1 MSDHLLVETLRE
13 RDPGAP
19 AAVYDAHAEK
29 LYAYCWFQLR
39 GRDAAQVALR
49 DTFIVA
55 EAHIGK
61 LREPDRFEPWLYA
74 IARLECARRMPP
86 RHLVPDVPVASH
98 DQEDVDQRITAWQ
111 AVLGLPP
118 LSRELLE
125 LHVRRRLSVPDLAAV
140 FGLSPR
146 DAQTALDCAHGEL
159 EAALTAEMLANK
171 GPYGCPERAHLLRER
186 QGDFTHD
193 LSKRLMGHARECSA
207 CGSLRPRSVSA
218 AKVYGLLPDAVPA
231 PETRLRVMS
240 CFLDPELVG
249 YRLFVA
255 TRVTEFRSDGFPV
268 QSAYGRPGRAAR
280 QSRRWRFARPRKAA
294 REERGAAKLYAQ
306 VVRASAALVV
316 VALLSASGVASMYV
330 VGAQRE
336 DKDEQAGPRPTA
348 IPGISQRP
356 GPVRKSPVP
365 PQAPGALNALPMATF
380 PLGAQISSAPLP
392 ALLDTPS
399 MLAFS
404 DGAATSVAA
413 GVLTV
418 SPLFLDLAGGS
429 DGSIEL
435 KAEGG
440 PVTWQAKGQDSLKVS
455 PSSGS
460 LGPGQ
465 SVTVHVHV
473 SRQQK
478 PYGDSTL
485 TFRPGGTQVHVTWR
499 SDTAAPTA
507 PPEAHRPASP
517 AQVSTTSSPSG
528 PPPADGNPAVPP
540 PVPAA
545 TPPPSQAPSS
555 PPSGTA
561 PSGASPTLSA

>member
-1 MSDHLLVETLRE
+1 MSDHLLVEALRE

-19 AAVYDAHAEK
+19 ATVYDAHAER

-118 LSRELLE
+118 LSREILE
-125 LHVRRRLSVPDLAAV
+125 LHVRRQLPIPDLGAV

-146 DAQTALDCAHGEL
+146 DAQMALDGAHGEL
-159 EAALTAEMLANK
+159 EAALTAEMLAHK
-171 GPYGCPERAHLLRER
+171 GPYGCPERALLLRER
-186 QGDFTHD
+186 RGDLTHD

-207 CGSLRPRSVSA
+207 CGSLRPRTVSA

-268 QSAYGRPGRAAR
+268 QSAFGRPGRACR
-280 QSRRWRFARPRKAA
+280 QGWGRRFGRPRKAA
-294 REERGAAKLYAQ
+294 EEERGAAKLYAQ
-306 VVRASAALVV
+306 VVRASAALVA

-330 VGAQRE
+330 VGAQRVE
-336 DKDEQAGPRPTA
+336 KDEHAGPRPTA
-348 IPGISQRP
+348 VPGISQRP
-356 GPVRKSPVP
+356 GPGRQSPAH
-365 PQAPGALNALPMATF
+365 PQAPGALDALPMATF
-380 PLGAQISSAPLP
+380 PLGARISSAPLP

-435 KAEGG
+435 RAEGG
-440 PVTWQAKGQDSLKVS
+440 PVTWQAKGHGALKVS
-455 PSSGS
+455 PSSGR
-460 LGPGQ
+460 LGAGE
-465 SVTVHVHV
+465 SATVHIRV
-473 SRQQK
+473 SRQRK
-478 PYGDSTL
+478 SHGEGTL
-485 TFRPGGTQVHVTWR
+485 TLQPGGTQIHVTWR
-499 SDTAAPTA
+499 SDTAAPAA
-507 PPEAHRPASP
+507 PPEAHRPSSP
-517 AQVSTTSSPSG
+517 PQANTASSPSG
-528 PPPADGNPAVPP
+528 PPPADGKSVFSPPA
-540 PVPAA
+540 PAA
-545 TPPPSQAPSS
+545 PPPPSQAPT
-555 PPSGTA
+555 PPSSGTA
-561 PSGASPTLSA
+561 SSGASPTLSA

>member
-193 LSKRLMGHARECSA
+193 LSKRLVGHARECSA

-268 QSAYGRPGRAAR
+268 QSASGRPGRAAR
-280 QSRRWRFARPRKAA
+280 QSGAGGSPARVRRLGRKGEQPSSTHRSFVLLPRSWLWRFC
-294 REERGAAKLYAQ
+294 
-306 VVRASAALVV
+306 
-316 VALLSASGVASMYV
+316 
-330 VGAQRE
+330 
-336 DKDEQAGPRPTA
+336 
-348 IPGISQRP
+348 QRP
-356 GPVRKSPVP
+356 GSPPCTSSVPSVRTRTSRRP
-365 PQAPGALNALPMATF
+365 PSDGRTRHLSEAWARAEVAC
-380 PLGAQISSAPLP
+380 SSA
-392 ALLDTPS
+392 
-399 MLAFS
+399 
-404 DGAATSVAA
+404 GARC
-413 GVLTV
+413 
-418 SPLFLDLAGGS
+418 P
-429 DGSIEL
+429 
-435 KAEGG
+435 
-440 PVTWQAKGQDSLKVS
+440 
-455 PSSGS
+455 
-460 LGPGQ
+460 
-465 SVTVHVHV
+465 
-473 SRQQK
+473 
-478 PYGDSTL
+478 
-485 TFRPGGTQVHVTWR
+485 
-499 SDTAAPTA
+499 
-507 PPEAHRPASP
+507 
-517 AQVSTTSSPSG
+517 
-528 PPPADGNPAVPP
+528 
-540 PVPAA
+540 
-545 TPPPSQAPSS
+545 
-555 PPSGTA
+555 
-561 PSGASPTLSA
+561 